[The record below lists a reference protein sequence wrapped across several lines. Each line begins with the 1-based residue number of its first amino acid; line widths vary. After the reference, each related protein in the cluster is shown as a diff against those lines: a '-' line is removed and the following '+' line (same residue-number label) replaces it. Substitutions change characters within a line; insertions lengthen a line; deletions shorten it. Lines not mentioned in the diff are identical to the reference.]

1 MAKKLGPIVATVLV
15 SMFLQTL
22 KCAEQL
28 AQEYY
33 SDPNTKEP
41 LGTRDYLMTGTDQ
54 RIPQTPAYGKV
65 MKLEFDASV
74 PFTIPIGSGI
84 WGPIQT
90 SAFVSERPNPQKF
103 DTEFCNVV
111 SEQMSHH
118 YTYSM
123 GIGNGSRIIEYEA
136 QQDLVFLFTA
146 DKSLACVKLINRDG
160 IILSTQW
167 VTSGLTTLIGD
178 VFTGEAQ
185 NVGLGYEKDT
195 GFLYVPSAN
204 GLFIV
209 SQKDRSIKKV
219 AEGVFQP
226 FGDIVYTD
234 CVKGVLVVAFRNQG
248 VFAYD
253 VSNPES
259 IKLLAVFNA
268 SFFASQI
275 SNQAT
280 LKFTFFVIQS
290 HLVQV
295 AAESDKYK
303 IPNDLIGNSLYN
315 YTDILLR
322 KDQSFELLVVST
334 NQGILFVDV
343 SQMLGNARVA
353 PTTPLP
359 RKININNTVQLAR
372 FQNTLSILEQDP
384 TQETPNEPVDSPN
397 YRSGSTVTEILLTA
411 NDVSQW
417 TNTAVASNLIFQ
429 INRAG
434 VHCETSFAVR
444 R

>member
-204 GLFIV
+204 GLFRV

-275 SNQAT
+275 SNQTT

-295 AAESDKYK
+295 ASSTPRIIEETE
-303 IPNDLIGNSLYN
+303 DLLATSLYN
-315 YTDILLR
+315 YTTLLDWESL
-322 KDQSFELLVVST
+322 KFELLVVST

-411 NDVSQW
+411 NDVSQ
-417 TNTAVASNLIFQ
+417 
-429 INRAG
+429 
-434 VHCETSFAVR
+434 C
-444 R
+444 

>member
-1 MAKKLGPIVATVLV
+1 MEKAPQSERFCSERSNFSKLNYLLFLVLPNIVSLV
-15 SMFLQTL
+15 N
-22 KCAEQL
+22 AGIL
-28 AQEYY
+28 AQEQYA
-33 SDPNTKEP
+33 DPNTKEP

-54 RIPQTPAYGKV
+54 RIPVSPPKEKQREY
-65 MKLEFDASV
+65 EFDVNEGFKMDIGAGAWGAIQVSALISEKPS
-74 PFTIPIGSGI
+74 PFTALPQFCSVTGETTTH
-84 WGPIQT
+84 PL
-90 SAFVSERPNPQKF
+90 VSYLTFTDR
-103 DTEFCNVV
+103 
-111 SEQMSHH
+111 
-118 YTYSM
+118 
-123 GIGNGSRIIEYEA
+123 SRIVDYES
-136 QQDLVFLFTA
+136 DGDIVFLMT
-146 DKSLACVKLINRDG
+146 SSKLLSCIRVTN
-160 IILSTQW
+160 IENTILSTQR

-204 GLFIV
+204 GLLRV

-275 SNQAT
+275 SNQTT

-411 NDVSQW
+411 NDVSQ
-417 TNTAVASNLIFQ
+417 
-429 INRAG
+429 
-434 VHCETSFAVR
+434 C
-444 R
+444 